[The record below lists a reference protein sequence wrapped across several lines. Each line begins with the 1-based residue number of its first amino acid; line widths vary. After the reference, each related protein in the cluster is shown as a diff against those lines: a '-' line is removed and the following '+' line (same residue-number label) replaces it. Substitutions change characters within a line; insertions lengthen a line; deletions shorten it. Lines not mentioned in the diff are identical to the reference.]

1 MNLCE
6 ETNMVEVTV
15 KEYVVQLEKAVN
27 IRNLTIESH
36 KKAEQVLLEQVQ
48 CYKAMAELNERRI
61 KVLECQVERYQE
73 GATIQ

>member
-1 MNLCE
+1 MI
-6 ETNMVEVTV
+6 EVTV

-27 IRNLTIESH
+27 IRNLTIEAH

-48 CYKAMAELNERRI
+48 CYKAMSELNDQRI
-61 KVLECQVERYQE
+61 KILECQVERYQE

>member
-1 MNLCE
+1 
-6 ETNMVEVTV
+6 MVEVTV

-27 IRNLTIESH
+27 IRNITIESH

-48 CYKAMAELNERRI
+48 CYKAMAELNESRI

-73 GATIQ
+73 GASIH

>member
-1 MNLCE
+1 MI
-6 ETNMVEVTV
+6 EVTV

-27 IRNLTIESH
+27 IRNITIESH

-48 CYKAMAELNERRI
+48 CYKAMSELNERRI
-61 KVLECQVERYQE
+61 KVLECQVERYQH